1 MTGSDDAATPDRPV
15 AADLNELFLAWRNGE
30 TGAFDAL
37 FAALYQ
43 QLRALAHRQ
52 ASRNGGSGTLQ
63 TTSVVHEAYLRL
75 AGSPQIEVEGRE
87 HFFSL
92 AARAM
97 RFVLV
102 DYARMS
108 GSDKRGGDALMVTM
122 GAADDVAVASAS
134 ADEVLAVDQALERLA
149 ELDSRQAQVFELRAF
164 GGLTVDEIADLIGVA
179 RTTVKRDWDKAK
191 LFVAREL
198 TGGSPA

>member
-1 MTGSDDAATPDRPV
+1 MTGSDDAAPDLP
-15 AADLNELFLAWRNGE
+15 ADDLNDLFLAWRNGE
-30 TGAFDAL
+30 SGAFDAL

-43 QLRALAHRQ
+43 QLRTLAHRQ
-52 ASRNGGSGTLQ
+52 ASRSGANTMLQ

-75 AGSPQIEVEGRE
+75 AGSAQIEVEGRE

-108 GSDKRGGDALMVTM
+108 GSDKRGGDALLVTL
-122 GAADDVAVASAS
+122 GEAGAVAAPTAS
-134 ADEVLAVDQALERLA
+134 ADEVLVIDQALERLA
-149 ELDSRQAQVFELRAF
+149 ALDARQAQVFELRAF
-164 GGLTVDEIADLIGVA
+164 GGLTVDEIAELIGVA
-179 RTTVKRDWDKAK
+179 RATVKRDWDKAK

-198 TGGSPA
+198 GGGAPT